1 MQKSRSPRFQ
11 RVATLAPVQLT
22 ERDRQIIRLIHRHR
36 FLRSHQIIALL
47 GGSRQQVSRRLKLLY
62 HHGYLERPRAQL
74 QYYERGGS
82 QSIAYGLGN
91 KGGALLKRELGIA
104 VRPDSWS
111 EKNHV
116 IGRVYLEH
124 TLFVAEVMAS
134 LELACRKRG
143 DVRLL
148 YEDQLGLPVE
158 KQSFRWRVKMRN
170 GLKLGVVP
178 DRVFALEYTDQNGQ
192 IQRVYFFLEADRGTM
207 PVVRKGLAQT
217 SFYRKLLAYEATWTR
232 KIHQRHLGI
241 HRFRVLTVTTSAA
254 RVKSLVDA
262 CSQLERG
269 HGLFLF
275 ADKNILSGDVF
286 SHIWQTGRPGETG
299 RLLDK
304 GFLPQAAN
312 LPA

>member
-1 MQKSRSPRFQ
+1 MQSRLPRFN
-11 RVATLAPVQLT
+11 RITTVATMQPT
-22 ERDRQIIRLIHRHR
+22 ERDRNIIQLIHRHR

-47 GGSRQQVSRRLKLLY
+47 GGSPQQVSRRLKLLY

-82 QSIAYGLGN
+82 KSIAYGLGN
-91 KGGALLKRELGIA
+91 KGGALLKQEYGIA
-104 VRPDSWS
+104 VHPDSWS

-124 TLFVAEVMAS
+124 TLFVADVMAS
-134 LELACRKRG
+134 LELAGRKRG

-148 YEDQLGLPVE
+148 YEDQLGLLVE
-158 KQSFRWRVKMRN
+158 KQSFQWRVKMQN

-178 DRVFALEYTDQNGQ
+178 DRVFALEYTDQSGQ
-192 IQRVYFFLEADRGTM
+192 VQRTYFFLEADRGTM

-232 KIHQRHLGI
+232 KIRQRHLGI

-275 ADKNILSGDVF
+275 ADREILSGDMF
-286 SHIWQTGRPGETG
+286 SSRWQTGRPGETG
-299 RLLDK
+299 SLLD
-304 GFLPQAAN
+304 
-312 LPA
+312 